1 MSFGT
6 IMWNQ
11 TFKKGQLCY
20 IDAYSFITFIKT
32 DDIYVDISK
41 DVERRFNTSNY
52 ELKRP
57 LHKGKIKKSQ
67 GLMKDD
73 KTKNNGRVCRI
84 KSKNA

>member
-1 MSFGT
+1 M
-6 IMWNQ
+6 
-11 TFKKGQLCY
+11 
-20 IDAYSFITFIKT
+20 DAYNFIDFIKT
-32 DDIYVDISK
+32 DDIYVDIWK

-57 LHKGKIKKSQ
+57 LHKGKIKRSQ

-73 KTKNNGRVCRI
+73 KIKNNGWVCRI